1 MAELSEQ
8 DGGAE
13 PESPVEP
20 ISAAAAMAIGVRKG
34 RAREQA
40 DPEFDA
46 FLRDQRKLINLQT
59 EHLHE
64 QRELILS
71 RLRWGR
77 FSDRLKALLQS
88 LTVLIGLAVA
98 GAVAVM
104 AWQAHADHGL
114 AIEAFSVPP
123 DLAQRGL
130 TGQVVASEVLDRLA
144 SLQAETDNSTARP
157 ASTYANDWGRDIKVE
172 IPETGVSIGELNR
185 YLREWLGSQTRISG
199 DVVRTPSGLAVTAHA
214 GEVAGRRFEGAET
227 DIDKLVGEAAEAI
240 YAETQRYRYATYLNT
255 HGHQAEAL
263 AAFQR
268 LARQGSAEDQ
278 PWAYGGWSAALLQQG
293 DLEGAANVVREGQR
307 RGLALDASTLN
318 NLSIAENGLGR
329 VDGLAA
335 ARAVR
340 AEVERTGRGFDRL
353 SKDTALLN
361 IEGVIAARLGD
372 YRTEIDLFR
381 QRPDITLEGR
391 QGATQVSNLLARGLI
406 ADHDVSAGLRLSDP
420 SNAGVLSDLR
430 LGIVIEADM
439 MRGAWALGDWPD
451 VAARGEKVLAAT
463 ASDPRTRQAF
473 GEGAAALA
481 VGYARLGRLA
491 DAQALV
497 GRTPLD
503 CGVCLEARGWVAEL
517 AGDHATADRWFRELD
532 RAEGDM
538 PMGDTAWGA
547 ALLHRGD
554 VDGAIAKLEEAH
566 RKGPHFADPLDL
578 WGEALLRKG
587 DLAGAVAK
595 FAEADPY
602 APRWGR
608 NHMLWGE
615 ALMLSGRYREARAQY
630 EAANGMDLSKPDRAA
645 LNILLARTASGP
657 LHG

>member
-13 PESPVEP
+13 PESAVEP

-34 RAREQA
+34 RSREQA

-46 FLRDQRKLINLQT
+46 FLRDQRRLINLQT

-88 LTVLIGLAVA
+88 LTVLVGLAA
-98 GAVAVM
+98 AAAVAVM

-144 SLQAETDNSTARP
+144 ELKASTDAVSMRP
-157 ASTYANDWGRDIKVE
+157 ASTYANDWGKDIKVE

-185 YLREWLGSQTRISG
+185 YLREWLGSQRRITG
-199 DVVRTPSGLAVTAHA
+199 EVVRTPTGIAVIARA
-214 GEVAGRRFEGAET
+214 GEAAGRRFEGGES
-227 DIDKLVGEAAEAI
+227 DIDKLVGQAAEAI
-240 YAETQRYRYATYLNT
+240 YAETQPYRYAAYLNT

-278 PWAYGGWSAALLQQG
+278 PWAYGGWSGALQQQG
-293 DLEGAANVVREGQR
+293 DLEGAASVVREGQR
-307 RGLALDASTLN
+307 RGLHLDASTLN

-335 ARAVR
+335 ARLVR

-353 SKDTALLN
+353 SKDAALLN
-361 IEGVIAARLGD
+361 IEGVIAARVGD
-372 YRTEIDLFR
+372 YRSEIDIFR
-381 QRPDITLEGR
+381 QQQNLMIEGR
-391 QGATQVSNLLARGLI
+391 QGAVQTNNLLTRALLL
-406 ADHDVSAGLRLSDP
+406 DHDVSAGLRLSD
-420 SNAGVLSDLR
+420 SSKAGVLTGLR
-430 LGIVIEADM
+430 LGFLTDADEV
-439 MRGAWALGDWPD
+439 RAAWALGAWPD
-451 VAARGEKVLAAT
+451 VMAHGENLLAAR
-463 ASDPRTRQAF
+463 ASDPRRRQLF
-473 GEGAAALA
+473 SEGVAELA
-481 VGYARLGRLA
+481 VGYAHLGRLA

-497 GRTPLD
+497 DMTPLD
-503 CGVCLEARGWVAEL
+503 CGACLEARGWVAEL
-517 AGDHATADRWFRELD
+517 AGDHATSDRWFSESE
-532 RAEGDM
+532 RAEGDV

-547 ALLHRGD
+547 ALLRRGD
-554 VDGAIAKLEEAH
+554 VDGAIAKLERAH
-566 RKGPHFADPLDL
+566 RLGPHYADPLEL
-578 WGEALLRKG
+578 WGEALMARR
-587 DLAGAVAK
+587 DYAGAIAK

-608 NHMLWGE
+608 NHLFWGE

-630 EAANGMDLSKPDRAA
+630 QAAQGMDLSKPDRAA
-645 LNILLARTASGP
+645 LDVLLARTASGP